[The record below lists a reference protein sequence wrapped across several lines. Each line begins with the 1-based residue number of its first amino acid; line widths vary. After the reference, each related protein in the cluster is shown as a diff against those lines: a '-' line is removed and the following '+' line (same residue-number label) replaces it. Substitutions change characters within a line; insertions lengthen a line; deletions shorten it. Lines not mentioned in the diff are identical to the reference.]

1 MYFFDSGKVRCLGL
15 IKYLVVSLDQILAK
29 NVLMDVVVADIPPR
43 FGMLLSTSWGAKL
56 RGTLQLDFSYAII
69 PVFGQLRKLYRETKM
84 KFMITSKERPN
95 NHPINVVHTDLESFI
110 LYNDSGLNNV
120 DSQLVEIKDV
130 PEIYDCV
137 RTNLD

>member
-1 MYFFDSGKVRCLGL
+1 
-15 IKYLVVSLDQILAK
+15 
-29 NVLMDVVVADIPPR
+29 MDVVVADIPPR